1 MQALGGRV
9 CLVLAMV
16 VASVTAES
24 WPAHAGPPLRRDL
37 SAYLFFGLR
46 STGLKNMTVTGAC
59 NSGVDCAQPNPNS
72 DCGVITHENPNY
84 ADGSQIAGDRARF
97 NTGGGIIFQ
106 LFSNAPTGLENVF
119 LNAPPVEPLTPLPI
133 LGDADGDGT
142 PSCSI
147 DSGSCAIDIGDLA
160 AACGFPNPFPA
171 CDPSR
176 PVTVVPLA
184 DCPFV
189 DQSPNNQRCD
199 LPPGVYGSLQVKDQ
213 SLITFT
219 GGTYV
224 FCDFQFGKA
233 TETLSDTST
242 VINVSGAVAISN
254 DSNFGP
260 AAGQNCGQ
268 IRVNITGPGDFSFG
282 RQAAINGFF
291 CAPERTMLLGHD
303 NNLTGRFFGNVISA
317 DANNRGFCC
326 QAQAEPAALCSG
338 FDSFVPATASV
349 GATITLF
356 STCSLAPVTQVRICG
371 IAATIVSQADDKL
384 EATVPAGAS
393 GACQIQ
399 VISPAGTFTGAGT
412 LGVS

>member
-1 MQALGGRV
+1 V
-9 CLVLAMV
+9 LVAT
-16 VASVTAES
+16 VASLTAAPR
-24 WPAHAGPPLRRDL
+24 PADAGPPLRRDL
-37 SAYLFFGLR
+37 GAYLFFGLR
-46 STGLKNMTVTGAC
+46 SAGLKNMTVTGAC
-59 NSGVDCAQPNPNS
+59 NSGVDCAQPNANS

-106 LFSNAPTGLENVF
+106 LFSNTPTGLENVF
-119 LNAPPVEPLTPLPI
+119 INSPPVEPLSPLPI
-133 LGDADGDGT
+133 LGDADADGT

-147 DSGSCAIDIGDLA
+147 ATGSCVIDTGDLA
-160 AACGFPNPFPA
+160 AACGFPVPFPA

-176 PVTVVPLA
+176 PVTITALA
-184 DCPFV
+184 DCPFG
-189 DQSPNNQRCD
+189 DQSPGNQRCD
-199 LPPGVYGSLQVKDQ
+199 LPPGVYGSLQAKDF
-213 SLITFT
+213 SLVTFT

-224 FCDFQFGKA
+224 FCDFQFGQT
-233 TETLSDTST
+233 TETLADANT
-242 VINVSGAVAISN
+242 VIDVTGDVAISN

-268 IRVNITGPGDFSFG
+268 IRVNITGPGAFSFG

-317 DANNRGFCC
+317 DSNNRGFCC
-326 QAQAEPAALCSG
+326 ASEPEALCSG

-349 GATITLF
+349 GATVTLF
-356 STCSLAPVTQVRICG
+356 STCSLTPVTQVRICG
-371 IAATIVSQADDKL
+371 IAAPIVSQADDKL
-384 EATVPAGAS
+384 VATVPPGAS

-412 LGVS
+412 LAVS

>member
-1 MQALGGRV
+1 
-9 CLVLAMV
+9 
-16 VASVTAES
+16 
-24 WPAHAGPPLRRDL
+24 
-37 SAYLFFGLR
+37 
-46 STGLKNMTVTGAC
+46 
-59 NSGVDCAQPNPNS
+59 
-72 DCGVITHENPNY
+72 VITHENPNY

-106 LFSNAPTGLENVF
+106 LFSNTPTGLENVF
-119 LNAPPVEPLTPLPI
+119 LNSPPVEPLTPLPI
-133 LGDADGDGT
+133 LGDVDGDGT

-147 DSGSCAIDIGDLA
+147 ASGSCAIDTGDLA
-160 AACGFPNPFPA
+160 AACGFPNPFPT

-176 PVTVVPLA
+176 PVTVTALE
-184 DCPFV
+184 DCPFD

-233 TETLSDTST
+233 TETLADANT
-242 VINVSGAVAISN
+242 VIDVTGALAISN

-268 IRVNITGPGDFSFG
+268 IRVNVTGPGDFSFG

-393 GACQIQ
+393 GACQVQ